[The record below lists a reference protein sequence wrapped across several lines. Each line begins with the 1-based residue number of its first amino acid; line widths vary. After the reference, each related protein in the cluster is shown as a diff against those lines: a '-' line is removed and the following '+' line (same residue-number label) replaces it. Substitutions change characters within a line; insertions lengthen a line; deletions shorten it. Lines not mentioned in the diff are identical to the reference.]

1 MQLLHRGMSTGGEHL
16 GMTVKQNHST
26 EDAITQE
33 QVATDLETLRGIE
46 EKETKKSKTTT
57 ILRIFA
63 FPFLIIMA
71 FLYLLIFPCAE
82 EEY

>member
-1 MQLLHRGMSTGGEHL
+1 MQLLNRGMSTGGEHL

-33 QVATDLETLRGIE
+33 RVATDLETLRGIE

-71 FLYLLIFPCAE
+71 FLYLLIFPCTE

>member
-16 GMTVKQNHST
+16 DMTVKQHHST

-46 EKETKKSKTTT
+46 EKETKKSKMTT

-63 FPFLIIMA
+63 FPFVIIMA
-71 FLYLLIFPCAE
+71 FLYLLIFPCTE